1 MSDETPYAQIVTAA
15 KNAGRAAAGQR
26 GRISLSD
33 GQLTNRIVNAIE
45 ENGVSL
51 VAIGDLSKSIDLS
64 SMNPEEFDIEEAV
77 KSVYRNDTLPRE
89 IVHLVTTLAMDRQV
103 MRDIINDAGASIENT
118 KNSLKTS

>member
-1 MSDETPYAQIVTAA
+1 MPEETDYARIVTAA

-33 GQLTNRIVNAIE
+33 GQLTNKIVNAIE
-45 ENGVSL
+45 QNGVSL

-89 IVHLVTTLAMDRQV
+89 IVHLVTSLAMDRQQAQEMYQQKV
-103 MRDIINDAGASIENT
+103 TKKDSI
-118 KNSLKTS
+118 KNEE